1 MCQLILD
8 SIAFFARP
16 QQQVA
21 QRNELLGEV
30 SSSLKSLSS
39 RLHVACVVTNQ
50 VTTKFVRDRDSTGVS
65 RAGAAN
71 EAELVAALGVAWAH
85 AVNTRFLLQTDAAD
99 HRFITVG
106 KSPMYPGARFH
117 YVLSAAGFDVM
128 TQQQLQQMQQQQ
140 QQPQSQSQ
148 LQSQPPGGSSN
159 IGSHMEVDTVSG
171 SVLNMAMRSTHHMA
185 VGTRR

>member
-1 MCQLILD
+1 MPQLILD
-8 SIAFFARP
+8 SIAFFAR
-16 QQQVA
+16 QQIA

-50 VTTKFVRDRDSTGVS
+50 VTTKFVRDRDSTGVA

-85 AVNTRFLLQTDAAD
+85 AVNTRFLLQTDPAD

-117 YVLSAAGFDVM
+117 YMLTAAGFNVM
-128 TQQQLQQMQQQQ
+128 TQQQIQLQMQLQQQQ
-140 QQPQSQSQ
+140 QQQQQQQHSQSH
-148 LQSQPPGGSSN
+148 PGGSS
-159 IGSHMEVDTVSG
+159 HMDVDTVSG
-171 SVLNMAMRSTHHMA
+171 SVLNMAMRSTHTMA
-185 VGTRR
+185 IGTRR